1 MTEDQRPARQDIE
14 RDGGQHDQQTPDRAL
29 QRGDEGAQ
37 RGKAQKR
44 QQRPLQAAHQPAR
57 AMGKIRVLPHGE
69 QDRLALPQYRPGG
82 DDEQRGGAQRLMNG
96 AAHVAHR
103 MAAAAP
109 FAGDQWRCG
118 SDQPHAEQQQRM
130 KQVDGERARRDS
142 LRPQA
147 AQQQQIRR
155 GNRRPGDIARD
166 HRQREGDKRGG
177 FDTPG
182 GGHGGL

>member
-1 MTEDQRPARQDIE
+1 M
-14 RDGGQHDQQTPDRAL
+14 
-29 QRGDEGAQ
+29 
-37 RGKAQKR
+37 
-44 QQRPLQAAHQPAR
+44 
-57 AMGKIRVLPHGE
+57 VFLPILG
-69 QDRLALPQYRPGG
+69 LF
-82 DDEQRGGAQRLMNG
+82 N
-96 AAHVAHR
+96 R

-109 FAGDQWRCG
+109 FAGDQRRCG

-147 AQQQQIRR
+147 AQQQKIRR

-177 FDTPG
+177 FDAPG
-182 GGHGGL
+182 GGVDECHVFAPRGYGLRSP